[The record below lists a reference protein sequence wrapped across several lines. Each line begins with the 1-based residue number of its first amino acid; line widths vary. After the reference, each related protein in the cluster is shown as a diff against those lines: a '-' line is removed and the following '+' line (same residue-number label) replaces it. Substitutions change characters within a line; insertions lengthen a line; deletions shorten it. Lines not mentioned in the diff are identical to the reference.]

1 MKHNYIQRFL
11 FRELSIRGQVIQL
24 HEAWQAMIK
33 DRHYPPAITKL
44 LGELTAFSVI
54 MATGMKHTGK
64 ITLQIQGSGPI
75 TLLVVEVT
83 HDLKIRGM
91 AKTNQTVKEQATLD
105 ELLGDGQILVTLEN
119 TQTNHHFQSYVERVG
134 DSIIDAF
141 ENFLSQSEQLP
152 SKLWLTA
159 NEDALGGVLIQ
170 KMPDSDERDT
180 DGWNRVY
187 SVSSTVTDEELSQL
201 EPEVLLHRLF
211 HEEEIELFETQAVQ
225 YECPQ
230 DKARVDTMLLSLG
243 EEEVRKILKEQG
255 EIVIHNEICNFHVRY
270 GEAEVNALFAT
281 AAQEDLGEI
290 EHSNSSTLQ

>member
-1 MKHNYIQRFL
+1 MKQNHIQRFL
-11 FRELSIRGQVIQL
+11 FKDLNIRGQVIQL
-24 HEAWQAMIK
+24 NDAWQAMLK

-83 HDLKIRGM
+83 HDLNIRGV
-91 AKTNQTVKEQATLD
+91 AKTNETISHQASLD

-134 DSIIDAF
+134 ETIIDAF

-152 SKLWLTA
+152 SKLWLAATD
-159 NEDALGGVLIQ
+159 EALGGVLIQ
-170 KMPDSDERDT
+170 KMPDTDECDS
-180 DGWNRVY
+180 DGWNRIY
-187 SVSSTVTDEELSQL
+187 HVSRTITDEELTLL
-201 EPEVLLHRLF
+201 EPEALLHRLF
-211 HEEEIELFETQAVQ
+211 HEEKVELFEAQTVQ
-225 YECPQ
+225 YDCPQ
-230 DKARVDTMLLSLG
+230 DKQRVNAMLLSLG

-255 EIVIHNEICNFHVRY
+255 EIVIHNDICNFHVRY
-270 GEAEVNALFAT
+270 GEAEVNALF
-281 AAQEDLGEI
+281 EKVL
-290 EHSNSSTLQ
+290 

>member
-1 MKHNYIQRFL
+1 MKQNHIQRFL
-11 FRELSIRGQVIQL
+11 FKDLNIRGQVIQL
-24 HEAWQAMIK
+24 NDAWQAMLK

-83 HDLKIRGM
+83 HDLKIRGV
-91 AKTNQTVKEQATLD
+91 AKTNETVAHSASLD

-134 DSIIDAF
+134 ETIIDAF

-152 SKLWLTA
+152 SKLWLAATD
-159 NEDALGGVLIQ
+159 EALGGVLIQ

-180 DGWNRVY
+180 DGWNRIY
-187 SVSSTVTDEELSQL
+187 RVSSTVTDEELIQL
-201 EPEVLLHRLF
+201 EPEIILHRLF
-211 HEEEIELFETQAVQ
+211 HEEEVELFEAQTVQ

-230 DKARVDTMLLSLG
+230 DKARVDAMLLSLG
-243 EEEVRKILKEQG
+243 EKEVRKILKEQG
-255 EIVIHNEICNFHVRY
+255 EIVIHNEICNFHIRY
-270 GEAEVNALFAT
+270 GEAEVNALFKNTQASAKT
-281 AAQEDLGEI
+281 ENLK
-290 EHSNSSTLQ
+290 STTLQ